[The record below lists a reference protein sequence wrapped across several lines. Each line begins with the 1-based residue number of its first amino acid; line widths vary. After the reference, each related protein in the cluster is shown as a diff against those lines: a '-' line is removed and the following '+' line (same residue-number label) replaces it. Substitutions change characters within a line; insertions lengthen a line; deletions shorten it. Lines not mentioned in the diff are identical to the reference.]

1 MTLQTVEPAGP
12 LLAGF
17 SVNRPSNKLL
27 AKLPIEDYQRIQSKL
42 TQLPLRF
49 RQVLHKQDKTITAV
63 VFPGAGACSLTK
75 QLGDGSSA
83 EIATVGSEGVVGAEV
98 FFGDDVAA
106 YETLVQVPGHGY
118 EMPVAAFIEE
128 MSRRSAFYN
137 LVVRYNQALMTLV
150 MQTTVCNG
158 VHSVEQRCCRWL
170 LTMRDRVGSDDLKM
184 THEMLATML
193 GVRRPSVTLVIV
205 SLQRKGIVETHRG
218 NVRIVDRKALETMAC
233 ECYLTV
239 KTTFARLLPE
249 ATAA

>member
-1 MTLQTVEPAGP
+1 MPLQTLEPAGQLHTSYSP
-12 LLAGF
+12 
-17 SVNRPSNKLL
+17 NRPSNRLL
-27 AKLPIEDYQRIQSKL
+27 AKLPLEDYQRIQSKL
-42 TQLPLRF
+42 VQLPLRF
-49 RQVLHKQDKTITAV
+49 RQVLHKQDEKITAV
-63 VFPGAGACSLTK
+63 VFPGGGACSLTK

-83 EIATVGSEGVVGAEV
+83 EVATIGSEGIIGAEV

-106 YETLVQVPGHGY
+106 YETLVQVPGHAY
-118 EMPVAAFIEE
+118 EMSTAAFIEE
-128 MSRRSAFYN
+128 MSRRGAFYN
-137 LVVRYNQALMTLV
+137 SVVRYSQALMTLV

-170 LTMRDRVGSDDLKM
+170 LTLRDRVGSDDLKM

-205 SLQRKGIVETHRG
+205 SLQRKGIVDTHRG
-218 NVRIVDRKALETMAC
+218 NVRIVDRKELEKMSC

-249 ATAA
+249 ANAA